1 MDILIVTDSV
11 PFPPYNGKELPMAG
25 IFEHLGNT
33 HTIHLLILNTGS
45 SFKKEKLTN
54 LPLTIHYIGEVP
66 AFKKSKRKILIDALS
81 GYFFSSFTFSI
92 DAIQKVVGNH
102 KYNFIWVSPVI
113 YYVFANYCI
122 KKKLR
127 FFKHIALGLNDS
139 KTYLYRDSLNEMFC
153 SKIFK
158 MRYVTDWLKS
168 FLIARAEKKY
178 LALANV
184 VHVQTEN
191 EKNKVQKLLSSSV
204 VPEIVVAPNGVKEEL
219 FACSYKGIDSNK
231 ILYMTHLDGGR
242 LQESE
247 WFIKKIWCIIKK
259 KIPNAKLLIVGKPPQ
274 RQISYIH
281 MDESIIVNG
290 YANNLQNLFDS
301 VRLAVVPTFHGT
313 GLINRILD
321 AMAAGIPVV
330 TTPQAARTFANIRH
344 RYHLLFV
351 QTPSAFADEVI
362 KLYNNRNDRQNIGA
376 NGKKFA
382 KDFPTWQQ
390 SAHEIEN
397 AMLHFL

>member
-1 MDILIVTDSV
+1 
-11 PFPPYNGKELPMAG
+11 
-25 IFEHLGNT
+25 
-33 HTIHLLILNTGS
+33 
-45 SFKKEKLTN
+45 
-54 LPLTIHYIGEVP
+54 
-66 AFKKSKRKILIDALS
+66 
-81 GYFFSSFTFSI
+81 
-92 DAIQKVVGNH
+92 
-102 KYNFIWVSPVI
+102 
-113 YYVFANYCI
+113 
-122 KKKLR
+122 
-127 FFKHIALGLNDS
+127 
-139 KTYLYRDSLNEMFC
+139 
-153 SKIFK
+153 
-158 MRYVTDWLKS
+158 
-168 FLIARAEKKY
+168 
-178 LALANV
+178 
-184 VHVQTEN
+184 
-191 EKNKVQKLLSSSV
+191 
-204 VPEIVVAPNGVKEEL
+204 
-219 FACSYKGIDSNK
+219 
-231 ILYMTHLDGGR
+231 MTHLDGGR

-274 RQISYIH
+274 KQISYIH